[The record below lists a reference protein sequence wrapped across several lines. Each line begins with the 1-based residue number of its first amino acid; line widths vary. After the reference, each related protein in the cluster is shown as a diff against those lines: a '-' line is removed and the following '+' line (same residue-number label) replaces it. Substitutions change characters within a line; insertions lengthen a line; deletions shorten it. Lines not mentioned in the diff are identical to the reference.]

1 MIAGLEI
8 WRGTRKVS
16 VNLLVAVGLNIQ
28 VTIKYLFGN
37 NENIRKQVGCWTSG

>member
-8 WRGTRKVS
+8 WRGTKKVS

-28 VTIKYLFGN
+28 VIIKYLFGN

>member
-8 WRGTRKVS
+8 WRGTKKVS

-28 VTIKYLFGN
+28 VIIKYLIVN
-37 NENIRKQVGCWTSG
+37 N